1 MRWGETMATRDWEA
15 ERAKT
20 ANGQQPF
27 AVVLSCMDSRVPPEL
42 IFDQGLG
49 DVFVIRV
56 AGPVLGP
63 DELASLQYAIIE
75 KRVNLVVVL
84 GHTNCGAVE
93 AAAARKPPSTLK
105 SRTYLPELLDKI
117 EPAVAWVSKEYNVR
131 RPISKEDKTSLS
143 RVSSANA
150 RIISDRIR
158 LDPAL
163 RRTGVVV
170 KWGLYYVSCGMV
182 AIEPGDVVPDP
193 CPIPSSR

>member
-49 DVFVIRV
+49 DIFVIRV

-63 DELASLQYAIIE
+63 DELASLEYAIVV
-75 KRVNLVVVL
+75 KHVALVVVL

-93 AAAARKPPSTLK
+93 AAAGRPPGTTGDG
-105 SRTYLPELLDKI
+105 TYLPELLDKI
-117 EPAVAWVSKEYNVR
+117 EPAVKWGSQKYKDP
-131 RPISKEDKTSLS
+131 RPISKEDQTNLRKGA
-143 RVSSANA
+143 SSNT
-150 RIISDRIR
+150 RIITYTIHWKA
-158 LDPAL
+158 AL
-163 RRTGVVV
+163 
-170 KWGLYYVSCGMV
+170 
-182 AIEPGDVVPDP
+182 
-193 CPIPSSR
+193 